1 MIVRLL
7 MHPVAEIVLTSLSL
21 GLVLLS
27 IGLVGSVLWN
37 SPAADDEV
45 RTPAPISVA
54 AVPARLSAVDASLPC
69 VQHSGFLA
77 NAVRLD
83 CRQ

>member
-7 MHPVAEIVLTSLSL
+7 MHPMAEIVLTGLSL

-37 SPAADDEV
+37 SPATAE
-45 RTPAPISVA
+45 RTGPPPISVA
-54 AVPARLSAVDASLPC
+54 AAPVRPSAIEASLPC

-77 NAVRLD
+77 NAVLPD
-83 CRQ
+83 CRP